1 MMRNRIPLLVVVLLA
16 PASFVWAYPWD
27 KDMVD
32 QPSEKA
38 QESVAPPGPGSVPVS
53 GGETV
58 PLPLTDIETLDMKE
72 AAVSIENPVP
82 ASDESVARGKNFY
95 DINCFVCH
103 GSEGR
108 GDGPVG
114 LKFVEKAPVDLNDP
128 YTQDQ
133 ADGQLFFTLTRG
145 RALMPFYRDA
155 LSPTERWDV
164 INYVRAAFDEPILAD
179 NAIAVNGRS
188 VNSQSMNNES
198 VNNE

>member
-1 MMRNRIPLLVVVLLA
+1 VKQSLIQICGFIVILLSA
-16 PASFVWAYPWD
+16 GPGQAYPWD

-32 QPSEKA
+32 QPSEKP
-38 QESVAPPGPGSVPVS
+38 QESVGPPGPGSIPVY
-53 GGETV
+53 GGEFV
-58 PLPLTDIETLDMKE
+58 PLPLTDLEGLDMKE
-72 AAVSIENPVP
+72 AAVTIENPV
-82 ASDESVARGKNFY
+82 AATEESIARGKYFY
-95 DINCFVCH
+95 DINCYVCH

-155 LSPTERWDV
+155 LSPMERWDV
-164 INYVRAAFDEPILAD
+164 VNFVKSEFNEPIAAAD
-179 NAIAVNGRS
+179 
-188 VNSQSMNNES
+188 E
-198 VNNE
+198 